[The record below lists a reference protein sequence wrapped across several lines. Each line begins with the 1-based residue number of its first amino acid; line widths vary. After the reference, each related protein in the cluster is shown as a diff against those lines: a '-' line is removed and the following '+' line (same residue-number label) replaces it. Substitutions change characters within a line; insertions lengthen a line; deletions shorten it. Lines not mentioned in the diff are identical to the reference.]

1 MSIVTLTTD
10 FGNKDYSV
18 AAVKG
23 AILSTFKNPKIIDIS
38 HQIEPYNVTQAAYV
52 LKNAYKNFPKG
63 SIHIVGVESERTPE
77 NGHIAMYFD
86 GHYFIGADNG
96 IFTMIKGEIKADKIV
111 IINIH
116 NQNAITFPALDTFIK
131 VAAHLSR
138 NGSLEV
144 IGKATNEIRELVEL
158 KPVVNAKGDQIVGSV
173 IYVDNYGNVITNIT
187 RKLFNEVG
195 KSRKYTIFARNVK
208 FKKVYET
215 YSDAIDFTIP
225 KEKREEDGKKIALF
239 NDAEHLE
246 LAIYKSNPLSV
257 GSAYNLFGLE
267 YRDSVTVKFN

>member
-23 AILSTFKNPKIIDIS
+23 AILSTFKNPKIIDIRRR
-38 HQIEPYNVTQAAYV
+38 IEPYNVTQAAYV
-52 LKNAYKNFPKG
+52 LKNAYKNFPQG

-158 KPVVNAKGDQIVGSV
+158 KPVVNAKVDQIVGSV

-208 FKKVYET
+208 FKKIYET

>member
-52 LKNAYKNFPKG
+52 LKNAYKNFPQG

-77 NGHIAMYFD
+77 NDHIAMYFD

-158 KPVVNAKGDQIVGSV
+158 KPVVNAKVDQIVGSV

>member
-23 AILSTFKNPKIIDIS
+23 AILSTIKNPKIIDIS

-52 LKNAYKNFPKG
+52 LKNAYKNFPQG

-111 IINIH
+111 IININ
-116 NQNAITFPALDTFIK
+116 NQNAISFPALDTFIK

-158 KPVVNAKGDQIVGSV
+158 KPVVNAKVDQIVGSV

>member
-1 MSIVTLTTD
+1 M
-10 FGNKDYSV
+10 KD
-18 AAVKG
+18 K
-23 AILSTFKNPKIIDIS
+23 AITIKNPKIIDIS

-52 LKNAYKNFPKG
+52 LKNAYKNFPQG

-111 IINIH
+111 IININ
-116 NQNAITFPALDTFIK
+116 NQNAISFPALDTFIK

-158 KPVVNAKGDQIVGSV
+158 KPVVNAKVDQIVGSV

>member
-52 LKNAYKNFPKG
+52 LKNAYKNFPQG

-158 KPVVNAKGDQIVGSV
+158 KPVVNAKVDQIVGSV

-195 KSRKYTIFARNVK
+195 KSRKYIIFARNVK

>member
-1 MSIVTLTTD
+1 MSIVTLITD

-77 NGHIAMYFD
+77 NSHLAMYFD

-116 NQNAITFPALDTFIK
+116 NQNTVNFPALDTFIK

>member
-52 LKNAYKNFPKG
+52 LKNAYKNFPRG

-116 NQNAITFPALDTFIK
+116 NQNAITFPALDTFVK

-158 KPVVNAKGDQIVGSV
+158 KPVVNAKVDQIVGSV

>member
-77 NGHIAMYFD
+77 NSHLAMYFD

-158 KPVVNAKGDQIVGSV
+158 KPVVNVKVDQIVGSV

>member
-52 LKNAYKNFPKG
+52 LKNAYKNFPQG

-116 NQNAITFPALDTFIK
+116 NQNTINFPALDTFIK

-158 KPVVNAKGDQIVGSV
+158 KPVVNAKVDQIVGSV

>member
-52 LKNAYKNFPKG
+52 LKNAYKNFPRG

-111 IINIH
+111 IININ
-116 NQNAITFPALDTFIK
+116 NQNAISFPALDTFVK

-144 IGKATNEIRELVEL
+144 VGKATNEIRELVEL
-158 KPVVNAKGDQIVGSV
+158 KPVVNAKVDQIVGSV

-187 RKLFNEVG
+187 RKLFNQVG

>member
-52 LKNAYKNFPKG
+52 LKNAYKNFPQG

-116 NQNAITFPALDTFIK
+116 NQNTINFPVLDTFIK

-158 KPVVNAKGDQIVGSV
+158 KPVVNAKVDQIVGSV

-215 YSDAIDFTIP
+215 YSNAIDFTIP

-239 NDAEHLE
+239 NDADHLE

>member
-52 LKNAYKNFPKG
+52 LKNAYKNFPRG

-111 IINIH
+111 IININ
-116 NQNAITFPALDTFIK
+116 NQNAISFPALDTFVK

-158 KPVVNAKGDQIVGSV
+158 KPVVNAKVDQIVGSV

-187 RKLFNEVG
+187 RKLFNQVG

>member
-52 LKNAYKNFPKG
+52 LKNAYKNFPQG

-158 KPVVNAKGDQIVGSV
+158 KPVVNAKVDQIVGSV

-208 FKKVYET
+208 FKKIYET

-267 YRDSVTVKFN
+267 YRDTVTVKFN

>member
-52 LKNAYKNFPKG
+52 LKNAYKNFPRG

-116 NQNAITFPALDTFIK
+116 NQNAISFPALDTFVK

-158 KPVVNAKGDQIVGSV
+158 KPVVNAKVDQIVGSV

-187 RKLFNEVG
+187 RKLFNQVG

>member
-52 LKNAYKNFPKG
+52 LKNAYRNFPKG
-63 SIHIVGVESERTPE
+63 SIHIVGVESEKTPE
-77 NGHIAMYFD
+77 NNHLAMYFD

-116 NQNAITFPALDTFIK
+116 NQSNIAFPTLDTFIK

-138 NGSLEV
+138 NGALEV

-158 KPVVNAKGDQIVGSV
+158 KPVVNAKGDQVVGSV

-195 KSRKYTIFARNVK
+195 KSRKFTIFARNVK

-215 YSDAIDFTIP
+215 YTDAIDFNIP

-239 NDAEHLE
+239 NNAEHLE

>member
-52 LKNAYKNFPKG
+52 LKNAYKNFPQG

-111 IINIH
+111 IININ
-116 NQNAITFPALDTFIK
+116 NQNSISFPVLDTFIK

-158 KPVVNAKGDQIVGSV
+158 KPVVNAKVDQIVGSV

-215 YSDAIDFTIP
+215 YSDAIDFSIP

>member
-23 AILSTFKNPKIIDIS
+23 AILSTIKNPKIIDIS

-52 LKNAYKNFPKG
+52 LKNAYKNFPQG
-63 SIHIVGVESERTPE
+63 SIHIVGVESEITPE

-111 IINIH
+111 IININ
-116 NQNAITFPALDTFIK
+116 NQNAISFPALDTFIK

-158 KPVVNAKGDQIVGSV
+158 KPVVNAKVDQIVGSV

>member
-52 LKNAYKNFPKG
+52 LKNAYKNFPRG

-111 IINIH
+111 IININ
-116 NQNAITFPALDTFIK
+116 NQNAISFPALDTFIK

-158 KPVVNAKGDQIVGSV
+158 KPVVNAKVDQIVGSV

-187 RKLFNEVG
+187 RKLFNQVG

-215 YSDAIDFTIP
+215 YSDAIDFSIP